1 MNTNTQ
7 KQLLTK
13 AKLEFHSN
21 LPKRHVGIL
30 GGTFNPI
37 HLGHLLIGEQVY
49 EQLCLDKV
57 LFLPDKVPPH
67 RGVRKVVPD
76 INSDDRVNMI
86 KLAIRDNMHFDLDM
100 TDIRRGGVSYTY
112 ETIKLLKDLNPNTEY
127 YFIVGGDM
135 VENLPKWSHIDE
147 LVQMVHF
154 VGVCRKGF
162 EKKSKYPILW
172 VNTPELEISS
182 SMIRQRVKK
191 GQSIKYLV
199 PDDVAWY
206 IKDRGLYND

>member
-1 MNTNTQ
+1 MNTQ
-7 KQLLTK
+7 KKLLTK
-13 AKLEFHSN
+13 EKLEFHSN
-21 LPKRHVGIL
+21 FPKRHVGIL

-37 HLGHLLIGEQVY
+37 HLGHLVIAEQVY

-57 LFLPDKVPPH
+57 LFLPDKIPPH
-67 RGVRKVVPD
+67 RGVKKVVPD
-76 INSDDRVNMI
+76 IKSDDRVNMI

-127 YFIVGGDM
+127 YFIIGGDM

-147 LVQMVHF
+147 LVQMIHF

-182 SMIRQRVKK
+182 SMIRQHIKR

>member
-1 MNTNTQ
+1 METQ
-7 KQLLTK
+7 KQVLTK
-13 AKLEFHSN
+13 PKLQFESN
-21 LPKRHVGIL
+21 LPKKHVGIL

-37 HLGHLLIGEQVY
+37 HLGHLVIAEQVY

-57 LFLPDKVPPH
+57 LFLPDKIPPH
-67 RGVRKVVPD
+67 RGVEKTIPN
-76 INSDDRVNMI
+76 ITSDDRIQMI
-86 KLAIRDNMHFDLDM
+86 KLAIADNMHFDLDL
-100 TDIRRGGVSYTY
+100 TDVKRGGVSYTY
-112 ETIKLLKDLNPNTEY
+112 ETIKLLKQYNPDTEY

-135 VENLPKWSHIDE
+135 VENLPKWSHIEE

-162 EKKSKYPILW
+162 EKKSNYPILW

-182 SMIRQRVKK
+182 SMIRRRVNR

-206 IKDRGLYND
+206 IKDRGLYNG